1 MGNTLD
7 GESLSGNPMEN
18 LNYYEYALIIMYK
31 TIVDG
36 GSSIGK
42 SPVVGGV

>member
-36 GSSIGK
+36 GSSVCK